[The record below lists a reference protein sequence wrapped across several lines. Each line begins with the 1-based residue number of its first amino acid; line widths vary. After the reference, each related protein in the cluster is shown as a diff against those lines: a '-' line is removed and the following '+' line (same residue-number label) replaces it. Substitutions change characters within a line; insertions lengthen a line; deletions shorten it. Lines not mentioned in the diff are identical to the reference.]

1 MCLKFEAFL
10 MNKLHPTVKG
20 IMYFSLLQEPANR
33 KLVPLLLGVTKDSI
47 LRLDFDSKEVRE
59 SFPLTTVK
67 RWVFNEKIFSVDFGD
82 FKNKNFSV
90 QTTEGQQ
97 IANLIAGYV
106 AIIEKSEQTR
116 IQISTIFSFEKIL
129 DAKTALKTAN
139 MTEHG
144 RVGKLTEP
152 QKVILKQMEKNMKD
166 IKKIRKILEFS
177 LV

>member
-1 MCLKFEAFL
+1 M
-10 MNKLHPTVKG
+10 
-20 IMYFSLLQEPANR
+20 
-33 KLVPLLLGVTKDSI
+33 
-47 LRLDFDSKEVRE
+47 
-59 SFPLTTVK
+59 TTVK

-106 AIIEKSEQTR
+106 AIIEKSE
-116 IQISTIFSFEKIL
+116 FSFHVYLKPNNSLGIIL

-144 RVGKLTEP
+144 RVGMLTEP
-152 QKVILKQMEKNMKD
+152 QKVILKQMDKNMKD
-166 IKKIRKILEFS
+166 IKKIRKMLQQKDKIQKLERYNHHH
-177 LV
+177 